1 VAIWSYLVFAFLG
14 GAMFPTQLGINP
26 QIAGRLG
33 GSVLAAMAHVA
44 SALSG
49 GAPGSRN
56 QVP

>member
-14 GAMFPTQLGINP
+14 GAMLPAQLGINP
-26 QIAGRLG
+26 QLAGWLG
-33 GSVLAAMAHVA
+33 GSVRAAWARVA
-44 SALSG
+44 SAVSG